1 MSSAM
6 LAGHIFLASL
16 NAMKKLYRTLSPHRI
31 GVYGPTMTGKTTLDQ
46 YLTVPGDIE
55 PIPLEFR
62 TTHRQHNGKYVLP
75 KPHRHQLKWK
85 KERHPISSVDI
96 GGQSQFWNLWA
107 DDIFTRMPHVVFFM
121 IDDRIIKYPQHTRDS
136 LASMKYLVDN
146 ITGSDRTKTL
156 SKVARKNAKK
166 GYKPALFCFL
176 INKMDL
182 WWTPQAQYLWDNGLQ
197 REHPIVYPFR
207 GELRRLRKAGI
218 QAEVEAI
225 SAQHGLNIEKVMLKM
240 IENL

>member
-16 NAMKKLYRTLSPHRI
+16 NAIKKLYRTLSPHRI

-121 IDDRIIKYPQHTRDS
+121 IDDRIMKYPQRTKDS
-136 LASMKYLVDN
+136 LASMKDLVDN

-156 SKVARKNAKK
+156 SKAARKNAKK